1 MVTQQLRVSKGW
13 PIGTTRLTA
22 MLLAVAVAAWIVTV
36 LQARSMGM
44 MPGTMGLSLLT
55 FVVMWTS
62 MMAAMM
68 LPSVAPL
75 ATRYVNMI
83 QSHRLLGLAAFASG
97 YLFVWSI
104 LGVLAFSLAW
114 LTGRIA
120 VWDRTAALAVAVVT
134 YAACGLYQ
142 FTPLKNK
149 CLAQCRAPFS
159 LLLEYASWRGPL
171 RHIRVGVHH
180 GFFCLGCCTLLMA
193 LLFVFGVM
201 NIGAMLVLTLVI
213 ATEKIWVKG
222 ETFSR
227 VIGLVCFA
235 LAVAVI
241 WFPELAP
248 GLLTGSGTSVMSR

>member
-1 MVTQQLRVSKGW
+1 MTHQSYIRKEW
-13 PIGTTRLTA
+13 PIGITRLTA
-22 MLLAVAVAAWIVTV
+22 ILLLVAVAAWIVTI
-36 LQARSMGM
+36 LQARLMGV
-44 MPGTMGLSLLT
+44 MPGTMGMSLIA

-75 ATRYVNMI
+75 ATRYINMI
-83 QSHRLLGLAAFASG
+83 QSYRLLGLIAFALG

-104 LGVLAFSLAW
+104 LGVLAFSLSW
-114 LTGRIA
+114 FTGKIA
-120 VWDRTAALAVAVVT
+120 IWNRTAALTVAVVT
-134 YAACGLYQ
+134 YAACGIYQ
-142 FTPLKNK
+142 FTPIKNR

-159 LLLEYASWRGPL
+159 LLLEYASWRGPF
-171 RHIRVGVHH
+171 RHLRVGLHH

-213 ATEKIWVKG
+213 ATEKIWTKG

-227 VIGLVCFA
+227 VVGLACFA

-248 GLLTGSGTSVMSR
+248 GLLTGSGMSIMSR